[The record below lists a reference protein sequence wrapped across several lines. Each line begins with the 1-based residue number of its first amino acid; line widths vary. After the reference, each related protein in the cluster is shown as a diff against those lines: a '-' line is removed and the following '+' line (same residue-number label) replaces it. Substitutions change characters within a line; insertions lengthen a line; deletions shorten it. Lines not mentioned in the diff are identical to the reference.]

1 MQLLPMQLLPF
12 TPLPDLAISIN
23 VTLKAVSDGFL
34 LEHCLVGTDV
44 DALQL
49 DAPATEPCRRDE
61 LSKNT
66 CFEVFFGVRDSS
78 QYYEFNGSPSGD
90 WALYKFED
98 YRQGMTSPAL
108 SQPPSL
114 CVRELQPGQLRVVWH
129 IPFLALEG
137 LDINSPMD
145 VSITAVIKCKNAEAI
160 SYWALR
166 HVGPKPDFHL
176 RESFVLFLNSNC

>member
-12 TPLPDLAISIN
+12 TPVPDLAISIN

-90 WALYKFED
+90 WALYQFED
-98 YRQGMTSPAL
+98 YRQGRMSPAL
-108 SQPPSL
+108 MQLPAL
-114 CVRELQPGQLRVVWH
+114 RVRERQPGTLRVVWH
-129 IPFLALEG
+129 IPFFAADDLIAKLA
-137 LDINSPMD
+137 D
-145 VSITAVIKCKNAEAI
+145 VSITAVLRHQKTDAVT
-160 SYWALR
+160 YWALQ
-166 HVGPKPDFHL
+166 HTGQKPDFH
-176 RESFVLFLNSNC
+176 RRDSFIATTAMF